1 MRLVGKIKEAHGLRG
16 ELYVL
21 IFSGDLSWLPRLKE
35 FGLGECPSPGEEPSE
50 DAVQQTMTCQK
61 VKPFKNGIILKAA
74 ELGDRTAAEKV
85 EKLGFYV
92 PDDFFVSEDGEGIY
106 LDEIEGFKI
115 KDANDK
121 TLGTIT
127 DFSSNGAQDL
137 LVVSSPDGSKTFEVP
152 FVDDFLLKI
161 DFKSQIV
168 KMDLPEGLIDLDDNA
183 PADDGDEDEEDS
195 E

>member
-1 MRLVGKIKEAHGLRG
+1 MRLVGKVKEAHGLRG
-16 ELYVL
+16 ELYVM

-35 FGLGECPSPGEEPSE
+35 FGLGACPAPGQEPAE
-50 DAVQQTMTCQK
+50 DAVQATMTCQK
-61 VKPFKNGIILKAA
+61 VKPFKKGIILKAN

-92 PDDFFVSEDGEGIY
+92 PEEFFVSEEGEGIY
-106 LDEIEGFKI
+106 LDEIEGFTV
-115 KDANDK
+115 KDAEEK
-121 TLGTIT
+121 TLGKIT
-127 DFSSNGAQDL
+127 DFSSNGVQDL
-137 LVVSSPDGSKTFEVP
+137 LVVTTSSGKSFEVP

-168 KMDLPEGLIDLDDNA
+168 KMDLPEGLIDLDDNET
-183 PADDGDEDEEDS
+183 ADDGADDEEA